1 MLRQQFRSDSSDFV
15 KKRTSP
21 FFALILSGVC
31 PGLGAAYNGQTLKAV
46 VYFAVFVGLFQLAII
61 SGGAPMFVVGFV
73 GMWLFAALDAWRTA
87 QMIRSGV
94 TPESADDILV
104 KQFSGNP
111 KVWGIVLGIL
121 GTAFLAQRFFG
132 PGNISSLI
140 KFLLPVAMIGLG
152 IYILKGYVFDR
163 GAKKRDRSG
172 LIAEFNPTPPS
183 TSGENYGNVVA
194 GISDRGRSGGWRD
207 A

>member
-1 MLRQQFRSDSSDFV
+1 MLRQQFRSDSSQYV

-21 FFALILSGVC
+21 IIAFLLSGIC
-31 PGLGAAYNGQTLKAV
+31 PGLGAAYNGQTLKAL
-46 VYFAVFVGLFQLAII
+46 VYFAVFVGLFQMAVI
-61 SGGAPMFVVGFV
+61 SGGAPMFVVGFI

-104 KQFSGNP
+104 KRFSGNP
-111 KVWGIVLGIL
+111 MVWGIVLGLL
-121 GTAFLAQRFFG
+121 GLAFLAQRFFG
-132 PGNISSLI
+132 PGNVSSMI
-140 KFLLPVAMIGLG
+140 KFFLPVAMIGLG

-163 GAKKRDRSG
+163 KKNTNADAPQ
-172 LIAEFNPTPPS
+172 IAEFAVS
-183 TSGENYGNVVA
+183 ATSSSDRGYNVVSD
-194 GISDRGRSGGWRD
+194 ISDRGRTGGWRD